1 MKWLKVIVIAVQ
13 FAVGILFIHHPVT
26 VLADEKE
33 GPGRAGEGIADD
45 AEESSLPTDGSG
57 EADNPF
63 LIIELGG
70 ETYYKYS
77 PEPGDGIGGLAAI
90 MVDLDGQLSE
100 RLTFFGAFHFDSA
113 VWHDF
118 LNKPAFVRKADPDY
132 DIELEV
138 EEFFITWKPEATNLE
153 FTAGRMFSVVSYANQ
168 LHLADFQ
175 FNMKP
180 RIFTEYWGDNHGLA
194 LDGGSV
200 KWFHDTGRSRTA
212 LLVEAA
218 KNGYQSSHTVL
229 TTTLDFAFNVGDFDM
244 GIRGF
249 GYFDHQENDHPFLKY
264 VPSSHVSVA
273 DAVELNNGLGMNAWG
288 GGANLLWYTP
298 GDRSVFFQTEW
309 VNRKLANES
318 FFGGYAFLILN
329 HTNKI
334 SSSIMYQQL
343 ELPDFGS
350 QMVDD
355 TNERVYTVGLSY
367 IPIYN
372 HRLRLEYN
380 HFSESSFYDNM
391 LLAKWTFFLEL

>member
-1 MKWLKVIVIAVQ
+1 MKGLQIVLVLVQ
-13 FAVGILFIHHPVT
+13 CVVGGLFIHQPIT
-26 VLADEKE
+26 VFANEKE
-33 GPGRAGEGIADD
+33 NPDQADKEIVDD
-45 AEESSLPTDGSG
+45 AEESRVPGGGG
-57 EADNPF
+57 EGFNPF
-63 LIIELGG
+63 LEIELGG

-100 RLTFFGAFHFDSA
+100 RLTFFGAFHFDSS

-118 LNKPAFVRKADPDY
+118 LNKPAFVRKENPDY

-138 EEFFITWKPEATNLE
+138 EEFFITWKPEAADLE

-194 LDGGSV
+194 LDGASV
-200 KWFHDTGRSRTA
+200 KWFHEGGRSRTA
-212 LLVEAA
+212 FLVEAA
-218 KNGYQSSHTVL
+218 KNGYQSEYTVL
-229 TTTLDFAFNVGDFDM
+229 TSTLDFAFDM
-244 GIRGF
+244 GNLDMGLRGF
-249 GYFDHQENDHPFLKY
+249 GYFDHQGNDHPLLNNI
-264 VPSSHVSVA
+264 SGSHVSVA

-309 VNRKLANES
+309 VNRKFANDELI
-318 FFGGYAFLILN
+318 GGYAFLILN

-350 QMVDD
+350 QLVDV
-355 TNERVYTVGLSY
+355 TNEKVYTVGLSY

-380 HFSESSFYDNM
+380 HFSDSSFYDNM